1 MTASHLPRAL
11 KPLRSGEVGIV
22 NAEVSEDDPSNVI
35 LSTEACCVVMTDLNS
50 ELTLASPQSPEV
62 SFYDPVMT
70 VASLHTGAVTSMA
83 LSPYDD
89 NILATA
95 GEDLRLVLVAVTSP
109 HSPASTYQLERPVSA
124 MSWSPTRPSL
134 LAAASNRFIFLFDTI
149 QVLVLSETANFLVG

>member
-1 MTASHLPRAL
+1 MD
-11 KPLRSGEVGIV
+11 
-22 NAEVSEDDPSNVI
+22 AEVSEDDPSNVI
-35 LSTEACCVVMTDLNS
+35 LSTEAGCVIMTDLNS
-50 ELTLASPQSPEV
+50 ELTVASPQSPEV

-124 MSWSPTRPSL
+124 LSWSPTRPSL
-134 LAAASNRFIFLFDTI
+134 LAAASNRFVFLFDTI
-149 QVLVLSETANFLVG
+149 QVILEHNALLKKVKDENYAKWCECKCRKHHEI